1 MGKLSLGAYPSG
13 VQRGNVGLPPKEPP
27 DEACP
32 MPRVLRHF
40 LLLALLAI
48 SASLI
53 ATEPIVRPKVLATAK
68 PSGRVVRQIL
78 VANPKSPRVLLIGDS
93 ILEGY
98 HAKAAEL
105 LRGKVNLDV
114 WVTWKH
120 IGCEDLPADIKAIFG
135 KHSYDV
141 ILFNDIGLHAW
152 VPGRIP
158 KGQYDPL
165 LRAHLANLRK
175 FAPKPS
181 SSSRLR
187 RP

>member
-1 MGKLSLGAYPSG
+1 MS
-13 VQRGNVGLPPKEPP
+13 
-27 DEACP
+27 CP
-32 MPRVLRHF
+32 VHRLLRH
-40 LLLALLAI
+40 LLLPALLAI
-48 SASLI
+48 SASLMAI
-53 ATEPIVRPKVLATAK
+53 EPIARAMVLATAT

-78 VANPKSPRVLLIGDS
+78 VANSKSPRVLLIGDS

-98 HAKAAEL
+98 RAKAAEL

-135 KHSYDV
+135 EHSYDV

-158 KGQYDPL
+158 AGQYDPL

-175 FAPKPS
+175 FGPRPS
-181 SSSRLR
+181 SSSRLQ